1 MKNILINSS
10 LTFLNNVLDT
20 EDPITIKDLKV
31 LAFIGLSVAVVIKE
45 LLKMYVD
52 VTATIIGK

>member
-10 LTFLNNVLDT
+10 LTFLNNALDT
-20 EDPITIKDLKV
+20 EEPITIKDLKV
-31 LAFIGLSVAVVIKE
+31 LAFIGLSVAVVIIE
-45 LLKMYVD
+45 LLKMYIN